1 MSDQIK
7 KFKEKEVKG
16 KLEAWKAKGKQF
28 YSYEHANIIPISY
41 EIDWDAE
48 TFDLIYT
55 TPDGERESYTRKIE
69 FIEDRIKCFSA
80 PKIDVDEEESD
91 EFTEQEEAENLQEQF
106 KKHKELKIIDNE
118 LKPKIMTPTGTTM
131 ETDEL
136 TVKELRS
143 KLFSTIKN
151 LLDKKISPEEA
162 KSIAIVGQT
171 IINSVKLEMDY
182 KMLEKKDREVKFLD

>member
-7 KFKEKEVKG
+7 KFKEKEVEG
-16 KLEAWKAKGKQF
+16 KLKAWKAKGKQF
-28 YSYEHANIIPISY
+28 YTYEHANVIPISY

-55 TPDGERESYTRKIE
+55 TPDGEQESDTRKIE
-69 FIEDRIKCFSA
+69 FIEDRLKCFSA
-80 PKIDVDEEESD
+80 EKEEE
-91 EFTEQEEAENLQEQF
+91 EIENTEPELTGQKFTPEIVTKIAEKNNF
-106 KKHKELKIIDNE
+106 SIIHE
-118 LKPKIMTPTGTTM
+118 TSKSKTMTT

-136 TVKELRS
+136 TVKELRA

-151 LLDKKISPEEA
+151 LLDNKISPEEA
-162 KSIAIVGQT
+162 KSIAMVGQT